1 MTSDIQNRDDIQR
14 LIDQFYQ
21 KVLKDEV
28 IGHVFTDTIEFIW
41 DRHIPV
47 MYDFWESVLFH
58 TAVYK
63 GNPMLKHI
71 DLNKKITLTDAHFD
85 QWLELWRLTVE
96 DNFTGERATAAIEK
110 SIVMRHLIQSK
121 IKMSSDPKF
130 IQ

>member
-58 TAVYK
+58 TACLLYTS
-63 GNPMLKHI
+63 PSPR
-71 DLNKKITLTDAHFD
+71 D
-85 QWLELWRLTVE
+85 QR
-96 DNFTGERATAAIEK
+96 GSR
-110 SIVMRHLIQSK
+110 MP
-121 IKMSSDPKF
+121 SSA
-130 IQ
+130 